1 MQKTLLLCTF
11 ADKASLEDVLE
22 HIISTYQLAFS
33 TVYVLQNDDDDEQ
46 LILTYNILGDMNS
59 IASASHGTISVHR
72 KKKTNTIYTI
82 NALNKLI
89 VELTGAVDV
98 NYPIDWESLQ
108 NTVLVTAYGKLKKIK
123 TRIYDII
130 KYT

>member
-11 ADKASLEDVLE
+11 ADKESLEYVLE
-22 HIISTYQLAFS
+22 HINCTYELAFD
-33 TVYVLQNDDDDEQ
+33 TIYVLQNVDEPEQ
-46 LILTYNILGDMNS
+46 LILTYNIVGDS
-59 IASASHGTISVHR
+59 TAISSTQHGTISVHR

-89 VELTGAVDV
+89 VELTGGVNV
-98 NYPIDWESLQ
+98 NYPVDWDSLQ

-123 TRIYDII
+123 TQIFDII
-130 KYT
+130 KYS